1 MNNKQKRK
9 FKIIPFCISLLMVIL
24 VTGGIGVY
32 TTFYYG
38 ETDKAF
44 LNKYLD
50 ENVEENKNLPINQ
63 FLDKV
68 LKLEYSYVSNADSQQ
83 DLGLSYRDPNTKKT
97 YTEEKFGSYEDGN
110 VNNYY
115 KNNIMHVNSYFD
127 VELKLVVSETTNE
140 KGETVTSLQYM
151 FYFYNMD
158 YTKMGIESANEAQ
171 ERIRIGFVEGVNSK
185 PLADYTDDEEKEG
198 DAALEEMLTKLEDE
212 SDYTGAPSV
221 MKYNYGYTN
230 AKKGVDV
237 TANLRDKNAKINP
250 EKMEKSEA
258 LVQKLN
264 LSVGVNPNNEY
275 FDEMESATFS
285 IILLNDDGEEGF
297 TNLVEG
303 TVSNIL
309 SIDEMQK
316 RDTDKGYNNVLY
328 KSPLFVKYTWT
339 KIALASGIAFVLSGV
354 LATLFYMIWIDEKA
368 PTQKGKKQK

>member
-50 ENVEENKNLPINQ
+50 ENTEENKNLPFEQ
-63 FLDKV
+63 YLDKA
-68 LKLEYSYVSNADSQQ
+68 LKLEYSYVSNAASQQ
-83 DLGLSYRDPNTKKT
+83 DLGLSYRDPDTKKT
-97 YTEEKFGSYEDGN
+97 YTEKKFDSYEDGN
-110 VNNYY
+110 TNNFY
-115 KNNIMHVNSYFD
+115 KNNVMHVESYFD
-127 VELKLVVSETTNE
+127 IELKLIVSETQNE
-140 KGETVTSLQYM
+140 KGETITSLQYM
-151 FYFYNMD
+151 FFFYNMD
-158 YTKMGIESANEAQ
+158 YTKMEIESANEAQ
-171 ERIRIGFVEGVNSK
+171 ERIRIVFVEGVNSK
-185 PLADYTDDEEKEG
+185 DSDDYTDDEEKEG
-198 DAALEEMLTKLEDE
+198 DAALEEMLTNLEE
-212 SDYTGAPSV
+212 SSNYTGAPSV
-221 MKYNYGYTN
+221 IKFSYGYT
-230 AKKGVDV
+230 ATKKSVDFSKS
-237 TANLRDKNAKINP
+237 LRDKNATVNLD
-250 EKMEKSEA
+250 KMEKSEA
-258 LVQKLN
+258 FVQKLN

-275 FDEMESATFS
+275 FDDMESATFS

-316 RDTDKGYNNVLY
+316 RDTDKGYNNVLH

>member
-1 MNNKQKRK
+1 MKK
-9 FKIIPFCISLLMVIL
+9 ISLFILLIL
-24 VTGGIGVY
+24 VLM
-32 TTFYYG
+32 TTSSCRIIK
-38 ETDKAF
+38 EKIEEKQIEKIEREIDINSK
-44 LNKYLD
+44 
-50 ENVEENKNLPINQ
+50 ENMNLSPNQ
-63 FLDKV
+63 YLDKV
-68 LKLEYSYVSNADSQQ
+68 LKLQYLGVYNADSQQ
-83 DLGLSYRDPNTKKT
+83 DLGLSYRDPETKKA
-97 YTEEKFGSYEDGN
+97 YTENKFGSYEDGN
-110 VNNYY
+110 IRNYY
-115 KNNIMHVNSYFD
+115 KNNVMHVESCFD
-127 VELKLVVSETTNE
+127 VELKLIVFETQNE

-151 FYFYNMD
+151 FFFYNMD

-171 ERIRIGFVEGVNSK
+171 ERIRIVFVEGVNSK
-185 PLADYTDDEEKEG
+185 PLKDYTDDEEKEG
-198 DAALEEMLTKLEDE
+198 DAALEEMLAKLEDE

-221 MKYNYGYTN
+221 MKYSYGYTN

-237 TANLRDKNAKINP
+237 VASLRDKNAIVNLD
-250 EKMEKSEA
+250 KMEKSEA

-285 IILLNDDGEEGF
+285 IILLNDDGEAGF

-316 RDTDKGYNNVLY
+316 RDTDKGYNNVLH

-368 PTQKGKKQK
+368 PEGKKKQKK